1 MGGFECWELFDIPLK
16 IIDWL
21 NVFITSYVCQRNL
34 HVSPSF
40 QLFLCLHKIVCLRI
54 FQHSVSLHLFPFEQN
69 FMLWSELQVLVL
81 IPGQSLVL
89 KVSQDV
95 SVLIM
100 IGRESFNVTFVTD
113 DDQRFGV
120 HKCMHS
126 FQTDSLKWMLWTS
139 LPDYFSH
146 CILIYCQAQA
156 KLQLQLAWVEPYSQC
171 FSPPTHPPTHP
182 TGKVLPGQA

>member
-1 MGGFECWELFDIPLK
+1 MSSDFPTFCIFA
-16 IIDWL
+16 
-21 NVFITSYVCQRNL
+21 
-34 HVSPSF
+34 SF
-40 QLFLCLHKIVCLRI
+40 SF
-54 FQHSVSLHLFPFEQN
+54 
-69 FMLWSELQVLVL
+69 WT
-81 IPGQSLVL
+81 
-89 KVSQDV
+89 QDV

-171 FSPPTHPPTHP
+171 FSPPTHP
-182 TGKVLPGQA
+182 TGKVLNRLAECCSSTKLPVKIYSQILTIDNKIQQKLTKFNKS

>member
-1 MGGFECWELFDIPLK
+1 
-16 IIDWL
+16 
-21 NVFITSYVCQRNL
+21 
-34 HVSPSF
+34 
-40 QLFLCLHKIVCLRI
+40 
-54 FQHSVSLHLFPFEQN
+54 
-69 FMLWSELQVLVL
+69 MLWSELQVLVL

-126 FQTDSLKWMLWTS
+126 FQTDSLK
-139 LPDYFSH
+139 
-146 CILIYCQAQA
+146 
-156 KLQLQLAWVEPYSQC
+156 
-171 FSPPTHPPTHP
+171 
-182 TGKVLPGQA
+182 